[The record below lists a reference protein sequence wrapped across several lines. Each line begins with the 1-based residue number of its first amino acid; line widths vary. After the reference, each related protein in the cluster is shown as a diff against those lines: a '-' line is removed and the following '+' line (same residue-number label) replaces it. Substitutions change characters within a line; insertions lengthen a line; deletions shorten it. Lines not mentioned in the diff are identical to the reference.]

1 MGRFFA
7 TIAVLLFSLCA
18 SGVQAQEL
26 SALARIDLTASFVRD
41 QGRHGLAVDLK
52 LSQAV
57 PYRVFTLDNPRRLV
71 LDFREV
77 NWGGVSADA
86 LLTGELGA
94 GVRFGIY
101 RPGWSR
107 MVVDLAE
114 PMVIETAE
122 MKINPELG
130 DALVQLRLIAA
141 GKDEF
146 AIRSGAIDTGQW
158 ARPAI
163 ISTDQ
168 PLTRHSGDE
177 PLIVVLDP
185 GHGGIDPGAQHDG
198 LNEADLMLQFA
209 RELKEVLTRSGG
221 FKVVLTRDEDIFVP
235 LERRVSIARSAGAH
249 VFLSLH
255 ADSLSD
261 GRANGATVY
270 TLSDSAS
277 DAASQTL
284 AERHERSDLLA
295 GVDLSGQDDVIAD
308 VLMDLARLETAPR
321 GDDLAD
327 QLVVGLRQ
335 SVGDL
340 HKNPRQFA
348 SFSVLKAPDI
358 PSVLIELGFMSSQSD
373 LENLTSVSW
382 RTNAARGIRDALIV
396 WAEND
401 AAKALLLRQ

>member
-1 MGRFFA
+1 MARIISN
-7 TIAVLLFSLCA
+7 IAVLLFSLFA
-18 SGVQAQEL
+18 SGAQAQEM
-26 SALARIDLTASFVRD
+26 SALARIDPTASFVRD
-41 QGRHGLAVDLK
+41 QGRGLAIDLK

-77 NWGGVSADA
+77 DWGGVSADA
-86 LLTGELGA
+86 LLSGDLATA
-94 GVRFGIY
+94 VRFGIY

-107 MVVDLAE
+107 MVVDLAA
-114 PMVIETAE
+114 PMVIETVE
-122 MKINPELG
+122 MKTNPELG
-130 DALVQLRLIAA
+130 DALVQLRLTAA
-141 GKDEF
+141 DDDEF
-146 AIRSGAIDTGQW
+146 AIRSGAINTGQW

-168 PLTRHSGDE
+168 PMTRHSPDG

-185 GHGGIDPGAQHDG
+185 GHGGIDPGAQRDG
-198 LNEADLMLQFA
+198 LSEAHLMLQFA

-261 GRANGATVY
+261 GRASGATVY

-308 VLMDLARLETAPR
+308 VLMGLARLETAPR

-335 SVGDL
+335 SVGGL

-358 PSVLIELGFMSSQSD
+358 PSVLIELGFMSSQRD

-382 RTNAARGIRDALIV
+382 RANAARGIRDALIV
-396 WAEND
+396 WAKND

>member
-1 MGRFFA
+1 MARIISN
-7 TIAVLLFSLCA
+7 IAVLLFSLFA
-18 SGVQAQEL
+18 SGAQAQEM
-26 SALARIDLTASFVRD
+26 SALARIDPTASFVRD
-41 QGRHGLAVDLK
+41 QGRGLAIDLK

-77 NWGGVSADA
+77 NWSGVSADA
-86 LLTGELGA
+86 LLSGDLATA
-94 GVRFGIY
+94 VRFGIY

-107 MVVDLAE
+107 MVVDLAA
-114 PMVIETAE
+114 PMVIETVE
-122 MKINPELG
+122 MKTNPELG
-130 DALVQLRLIAA
+130 DALVQLRLTAA
-141 GKDEF
+141 DDDEF
-146 AIRSGAIDTGQW
+146 AIRSGAINTGQW

-168 PLTRHSGDE
+168 PMTRHSPDG

-185 GHGGIDPGAQHDG
+185 GHGGIDPGAQRDG
-198 LNEADLMLQFA
+198 LSEAHLMLQFA

-261 GRANGATVY
+261 GRASGATVY

-308 VLMDLARLETAPR
+308 VLMGLARQETAPR

-358 PSVLIELGFMSSQSD
+358 PSVLIELGFMSSQRD

-382 RTNAARGIRDALIV
+382 RANAARGIRDALIV
-396 WAEND
+396 WAKND

>member
-1 MGRFFA
+1 MARIISN
-7 TIAVLLFSLCA
+7 IAVLLFSLFA
-18 SGVQAQEL
+18 SGAQAQEM
-26 SALARIDLTASFVRD
+26 SALARIDPTASFVRD
-41 QGRHGLAVDLK
+41 QGRGLAIDLK

-77 NWGGVSADA
+77 NWSGVSADA
-86 LLTGELGA
+86 LLSGDLATA
-94 GVRFGIY
+94 VRFGIY

-107 MVVDLAE
+107 MVVDLAA
-114 PMVIETAE
+114 PMVIETVE
-122 MKINPELG
+122 MKTNPELG
-130 DALVQLRLIAA
+130 DALVQLRLTAA
-141 GKDEF
+141 DDDEF
-146 AIRSGAIDTGQW
+146 AIRSGAINTGQW

-168 PLTRHSGDE
+168 PMTRHSPDG

-185 GHGGIDPGAQHDG
+185 GHGGIDPGAQRDG

-261 GRANGATVY
+261 GRASGATVY

-308 VLMDLARLETAPR
+308 VLMDMARLETAPR

-340 HKNPRQFA
+340 HKNPRQYA

-358 PSVLIELGFMSSQSD
+358 PSVLIELGFMSSQRD

-382 RTNAARGIRDALIV
+382 RANAARGIRDALIV
-396 WAEND
+396 WAKND

>member
-1 MGRFFA
+1 MGRIISN
-7 TIAVLLFSLCA
+7 IAVLLFSLFA
-18 SGVQAQEL
+18 SGAQAQEL
-26 SALARIDLTASFVRD
+26 SGLARIDPAASFVRD
-41 QGRHGLAVDLK
+41 QGRGLAIDLK

-77 NWGGVSADA
+77 DWGGVSADA
-86 LLTGELGA
+86 LLSGALAA

-107 MVVDLAE
+107 MVVDLAA
-114 PMVIETAE
+114 PMVIETVE
-122 MKINPELG
+122 MKTNPELG
-130 DALVQLRLIAA
+130 DALVQLRLTAA
-141 GKDEF
+141 GDDEF
-146 AIRSGAIDTGQW
+146 VARSGAINTGQW

-163 ISTDQ
+163 SSTDH
-168 PLTRHSGDE
+168 PITRHSSDG

-198 LNEADLMLQFA
+198 LSEAHLMLQFA

-261 GRANGATVY
+261 GRASGATVY

-295 GVDLSGQDDVIAD
+295 GVDLSSQDDVIAD

-382 RTNAARGIRDALIV
+382 RAKAAQGIRDALSV
-396 WAEND
+396 WARND

>member
-1 MGRFFA
+1 MARIISN
-7 TIAVLLFSLCA
+7 IAVLLFSLFA
-18 SGVQAQEL
+18 SGAQAQEM
-26 SALARIDLTASFVRD
+26 SALARIDPTASFVRD
-41 QGRHGLAVDLK
+41 QGRGLAIDLK

-77 NWGGVSADA
+77 DWGGVSADA
-86 LLTGELGA
+86 LLSGDLATA
-94 GVRFGIY
+94 VRFGIY

-107 MVVDLAE
+107 MVVDLAA
-114 PMVIETAE
+114 PMVIETVE
-122 MKINPELG
+122 MKTNPELG
-130 DALVQLRLIAA
+130 DALVQLRLTAA
-141 GKDEF
+141 DDDEF
-146 AIRSGAIDTGQW
+146 AIRSGAINTGQW

-168 PLTRHSGDE
+168 PMTRHSPDG

-185 GHGGIDPGAQHDG
+185 GHGGIDPGAQRDG

-261 GRANGATVY
+261 GRASGATVY

-308 VLMDLARLETAPR
+308 VLMGLARQETAPR

-340 HKNPRQFA
+340 HKNPRQYA

-358 PSVLIELGFMSSQSD
+358 PSVLIELGFMSSQRD

-382 RTNAARGIRDALIV
+382 RANAARGIRDALIV
-396 WAEND
+396 WAKND

>member
-1 MGRFFA
+1 MGRIISN
-7 TIAVLLFSLCA
+7 IAVLLFSLFA
-18 SGVQAQEL
+18 SGAQAQEM
-26 SALARIDLTASFVRD
+26 SALARIDPTASFVRD
-41 QGRHGLAVDLK
+41 QGRGLAIDLK

-77 NWGGVSADA
+77 DWSGVSADA
-86 LLTGELGA
+86 LLSGDLATA
-94 GVRFGIY
+94 VRFGIY

-107 MVVDLAE
+107 MVVDLAA
-114 PMVIETAE
+114 PMVIETVE
-122 MKINPELG
+122 MKTNPELG
-130 DALVQLRLIAA
+130 DALVQLRLTAA
-141 GKDEF
+141 DDDEF
-146 AIRSGAIDTGQW
+146 AIRSGAINTGQW

-168 PLTRHSGDE
+168 PMTRHSPDG

-261 GRANGATVY
+261 GRASGATVY

-308 VLMDLARLETAPR
+308 VLMDMARLETAPR

-340 HKNPRQFA
+340 HKNPRQYA

-358 PSVLIELGFMSSQSD
+358 PSVLIELGFMSSQRD

-382 RTNAARGIRDALIV
+382 RANAARGIRDALIV
-396 WAEND
+396 WAKND